1 MTEPIQEALQTMLEK
16 VILPGRSVAIAQR
29 WSGLMGFTV
38 DKQPVVQKLSAH
50 VAVGF
55 GCNGMGVALG
65 ADIAQRTAAL
75 LA

>member
-1 MTEPIQEALQTMLEK
+1 VTAPIQEALQLMLEK
-16 VILPGRSVAIAQR
+16 VILPHRAVTITHR
-29 WSGLMGFTV
+29 WAGLMGFTV
-38 DKQPVVQKLSAH
+38 DKQPVVQKLSPH

-65 ADIAQRTAAL
+65 AEIAAQTAAL